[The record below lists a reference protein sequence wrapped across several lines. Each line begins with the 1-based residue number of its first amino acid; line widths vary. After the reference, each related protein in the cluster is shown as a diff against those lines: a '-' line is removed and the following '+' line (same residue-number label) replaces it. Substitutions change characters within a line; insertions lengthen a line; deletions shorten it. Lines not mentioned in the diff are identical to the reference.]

1 MDWFLYDI
9 GLRHEKVKI
18 ILYNWIENKY
28 SKEHLI
34 TELIT
39 LSIHV
44 AKYSWMESLNTYSFK
59 VFEEFFLKN
68 VHGHFWILR
77 PACCT
82 VLYVFRQTK
91 RNF

>member
-9 GLRHEKVKI
+9 GLLHEKVKI

-44 AKYSWMESLNTYSFK
+44 AK
-59 VFEEFFLKN
+59 
-68 VHGHFWILR
+68 
-77 PACCT
+77 
-82 VLYVFRQTK
+82 
-91 RNF
+91 